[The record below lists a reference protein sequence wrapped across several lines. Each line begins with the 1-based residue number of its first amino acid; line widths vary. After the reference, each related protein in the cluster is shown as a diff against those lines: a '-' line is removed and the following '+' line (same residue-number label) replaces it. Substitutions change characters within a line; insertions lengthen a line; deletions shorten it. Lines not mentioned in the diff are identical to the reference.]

1 MCGTGELPDLWD
13 KCYDKVAL
21 LVGNKKYHKSEL
33 LLNTP
38 DRDAQDLA
46 GVLQSAGFKVVS
58 LIDLSKREME
68 KVCVHMVWEVC
79 EVCVCVHGVG
89 GVCVGILNI

>member
-1 MCGTGELPDLWD
+1 MCATGELPDLWD

-68 KVCVHMVWEVC
+68 KVCDMC
-79 EVCVCVHGVG
+79 DMCACVCVWVG
-89 GVCVGILNI
+89 GWYVH

>member
-1 MCGTGELPDLWD
+1 MKELQ
-13 KCYDKVAL
+13 
-21 LVGNKKYHKSEL
+21 
-33 LLNTP
+33 LNTP

-68 KVCVHMVWEVC
+68 KVCGCGDVRVWVC
-79 EVCVCVHGVG
+79 EGVRMLG
-89 GVCVGILNI
+89 CGDTLY

>member
-1 MCGTGELPDLWD
+1 MCATGELPDLWD

-68 KVCVHMVWEVC
+68 KVCDMC
-79 EVCVCVHGVG
+79 DMCDMCACVCVWVRGWYVH
-89 GVCVGILNI
+89 